1 MLPKGW
7 RQMCWNNKNKKHTE
21 NEKRQRN
28 QWKLE
33 FFDFV
38 TFFKTAEEQS
48 WCELLH
54 LACWFWPRCYPHICV
69 CGLVL
74 SLWRSQEPYFHSLVQ
89 FPDSLHCCS
98 CRYTSEPAS
107 KEAAVSI
114 TDSSLEYGAF
124 WGLNEFLVNVMWPSK
139 QTRFLRKLSGR
150 RSKLKSERKSSQRKK
165 IKKEKFDSLENGK
178 KRGEAHYFYTVFELF
193 IKLH

>member
-1 MLPKGW
+1 MWTFTSCMLILT
-7 RQMCWNNKNKKHTE
+7 Q
-21 NEKRQRN
+21 
-28 QWKLE
+28 
-33 FFDFV
+33 
-38 TFFKTAEEQS
+38 
-48 WCELLH
+48 
-54 LACWFWPRCYPHICV
+54 
-69 CGLVL
+69 VL
-74 SLWRSQEPYFHSLVQ
+74 STYLCLWLSALTMKEPRALLPLRPWPSLYLKHVEAAAYQ
-89 FPDSLHCCS
+89 CASITGAGSVSWQSPLLQL
-98 CRYTSEPAS
+98 YTSETAS
-107 KEAAVSI
+107 KEATVSI

-165 IKKEKFDSLENGK
+165 IKKRKEKFDSLENGK

>member
-1 MLPKGW
+1 MWTFTSCMLILT
-7 RQMCWNNKNKKHTE
+7 Q
-21 NEKRQRN
+21 
-28 QWKLE
+28 
-33 FFDFV
+33 
-38 TFFKTAEEQS
+38 
-48 WCELLH
+48 
-54 LACWFWPRCYPHICV
+54 
-69 CGLVL
+69 VL
-74 SLWRSQEPYFHSLVQ
+74 STYLCLWLSALTMKEPRALLPLPGSVSWQSPLLQ
-89 FPDSLHCCS
+89 L
-98 CRYTSEPAS
+98 YTSETAS

-139 QTRFLRKLSGR
+139 QTRFLRKLSGE

-165 IKKEKFDSLENGK
+165 IKKRKEKFDSLENGK